1 MTGRVTSKLVL
12 NLGLRWETTLP
23 PTGLND
29 GWSDFSP
36 TTPNPGAG
44 GRPGAVNF
52 AGSGSGRVGSRSLA
66 DSYFGAF
73 GPHVGFAYSKD
84 SKTVVRGSYARSFG
98 AITTVSG
105 STHNMGFTLSQSFSN
120 TSGGLYPT
128 FLFDQGL
135 PPWTAP
141 PFINPSVSNGASLSW
156 FQGQEATRPPNLTIS
171 IFLSSVRL
179 VARWWRKPVIRR
191 DGFPPSPPHRLCLL
205 TTMRE

>member
-1 MTGRVTSKLVL
+1 MARIRTRGEIHLPRFCLGYVDSGSLDTVRFIGQQWPYFAGYFQDDWRVTSKLVL

-44 GRPGAVNF
+44 GRPGAVIF

-84 SKTVVRGSYARSFG
+84 SKTMVRGSYARSFG

-105 STHNMGFTLSQSFSN
+105 STHSRYSPHGQPARARLSRFSVAK
-120 TSGGLYPT
+120 P
-128 FLFDQGL
+128 FD
-135 PPWTAP
+135 
-141 PFINPSVSNGASLSW
+141 LSW
-156 FQGQEATRPPNLTIS
+156 DHDCICRFC
-171 IFLSSVRL
+171 
-179 VARWWRKPVIRR
+179 ARTA
-191 DGFPPSPPHRLCLL
+191 LN
-205 TTMRE
+205 